1 MAELSIDP
9 ALIRKALDGFVDS
22 YKPTDMPTQEVGYVV
37 TAGAAKFV
45 DDDCHVDTLLLQL
58 LQ

>member
-37 TAGAAKFV
+37 TAGDGIA
-45 DDDCHVDTLLLQL
+45 HVAGLSGCMAN
-58 LQ
+58 